1 MRNNREMTVYRAHF
15 KAFALIIFL
24 TAALLPADSM
34 AAYPHIEILH
44 RDDPVFRQATDDI
57 SLYYRAVH
65 TDKNPP
71 PLTLFSYSAKEGDTL
86 FSIAARFNLPY
97 ETIAL
102 LNGLRN
108 PEALQPGNQ
117 LLIPNTPGLF
127 IAGTPQNDIEKLILS
142 WRTQASETGT
152 PVYIIDDSA
161 KKLYYFIQGERFHP
175 LERLFFLNVLFR
187 FPLPQGV
194 VSSRYGERTSPFTHE
209 RHFHHGI
216 DIAAPYGTEVQA
228 ARGGIAVA
236 VGNDA
241 LLGNYVVLQHEG
253 NFTTIYGHLEKS
265 FVRAGQKINA
275 GAIIGSVGSTG
286 MSTGPHLH
294 FEIRNAGESW
304 DPLKL
309 LS

>member
-1 MRNNREMTVYRAHF
+1 MQIHSGASVHKTQITGIALLF
-15 KAFALIIFL
+15 ILAAAF
-24 TAALLPADSM
+24 LPADSID
-34 AAYPHIEILH
+34 AYPHIEMLH
-44 RDDPVFRQATDDI
+44 RDDPVFHQATDDI

-65 TDKNPP
+65 TDKTPP
-71 PLTLFSYSAKEGDTL
+71 PLTLFSYRAKAEDTL

-108 PEALQPGNQ
+108 PEALQPGER

-127 IAGTPQNDIEKLILS
+127 IASTPRNDIEKLILS
-142 WRTQASETGT
+142 WRTQASEEGT
-152 PVYIIDDSA
+152 QVFIIDDSA
-161 KKLYYFIQGERFHP
+161 KKLYYFIPGERFHP

-194 VSSRYGERTSPFTHE
+194 VTSRYGERISPFNHK

-228 ARGGIAVA
+228 ARGGTVVA
-236 VGNDA
+236 TGNDA

-253 NFTTIYGHLEKS
+253 NFTTIYGHLEES
-265 FVRAGQKINA
+265 FVRTGQKINA

-286 MSTGPHLH
+286 LSTGPHLH

-304 DPLKL
+304 DPSEL